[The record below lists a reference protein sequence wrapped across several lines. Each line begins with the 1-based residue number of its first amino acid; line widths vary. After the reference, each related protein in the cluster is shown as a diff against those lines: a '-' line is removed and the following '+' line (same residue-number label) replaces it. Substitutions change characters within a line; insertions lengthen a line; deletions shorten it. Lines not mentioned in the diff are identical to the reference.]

1 MIPRKEKL
9 LIDEYFNLLQ
19 LEYLSY
25 YLRSKIYEDAF
36 FVKMCEDICEKKKN
50 KILNI
55 TRSRPRL
62 NSIFSDQNEWKRV
75 VMDEFLTPY
84 GPPNFKYPPGKLGMV
99 FYDNLYSFKPGFRV
113 RDRGGIFTI
122 ISNSPDDNC
131 IEISNDVCKKKVRYI
146 DVELLIGELLN
157 L

>member
-25 YLRSKIYEDAF
+25 YLRSKIYEYAF

-55 TRSRPRL
+55 TRSRQRF
-62 NSIFSDQNEWKRV
+62 NSIFSAQNERKRV
-75 VMDEFLTPY
+75 DNDEFLNQY
-84 GPPNFKYPPGKLGMV
+84 GPTEFKYPPG
-99 FYDNLYSFKPGFRV
+99 
-113 RDRGGIFTI
+113 I
-122 ISNSPDDNC
+122 
-131 IEISNDVCKKKVRYI
+131 
-146 DVELLIGELLN
+146 
-157 L
+157 